1 MRALCTRPCAGALV
15 QVLLP
20 CAGALRVHTLCRC
33 SYPNPGRVQV
43 LFDKETNTI
52 VSNESLDIWRILDS
66 SFQVTLRARVG
77 IGVGFGFSGL
87 GSRVRV
93 RLGCDSSIQ

>member
-1 MRALCTRPCAGALV
+1 MRALCTR
-15 QVLLP
+15 
-20 CAGALRVHTLCRC
+20 
-33 SYPNPGRVQV
+33 RVQV

-66 SFQVTLRARVG
+66 SFQVTVRARVG

-93 RLGCDSSIQ
+93 RLGFDSPRSSSS

>member
-1 MRALCTRPCAGALV
+1 M
-15 QVLLP
+15 
-20 CAGALRVHTLCRC
+20 
-33 SYPNPGRVQV
+33 QV

-66 SFQVTLRARVG
+66 SFQATLRARVGIGAG

-87 GSRVRV
+87 GVS
-93 RLGCDSSIQ
+93 GPG

>member
-1 MRALCTRPCAGALV
+1 M
-15 QVLLP
+15 
-20 CAGALRVHTLCRC
+20 HTLCRC

-66 SFQVTLRARVG
+66 AFQVTLRARAGIGVG
-77 IGVGFGFSGL
+77 IGVGFGFLGL
-87 GSRVRV
+87 GVS
-93 RLGCDSSIQ
+93 GQG

>member
-1 MRALCTRPCAGALV
+1 M
-15 QVLLP
+15 
-20 CAGALRVHTLCRC
+20 HTLCRC

-66 SFQVTLRARVG
+66 SFQVTVRSRVG

-93 RLGCDSSIQ
+93 RLGLDSSIQ

>member
-1 MRALCTRPCAGALV
+1 MHTPCAGALV

-66 SFQVTLRARVG
+66 AFQVTLTARAGIGVG
-77 IGVGFGFSGL
+77 IGVGFGFLGL
-87 GSRVRV
+87 GVS
-93 RLGCDSSIQ
+93 GQG